1 MNLDLKAIKAYNKK
15 LSEEIKEIEK
25 LQAEILEL
33 AEHGIPPPSYCVMHN
48 GKPAEVQTGK
58 VYHLGIK
65 LREAKKKLAPL
76 VSRTSPALIEAAPEM
91 LQMLK
96 EIYKQRPIVNLV
108 ELGVDFTPK
117 LKKLITEA
125 EGT

>member
-15 LSEEIKEIEK
+15 LSKEIKKIEK

-33 AEHGIPPPSYCVMHN
+33 AEHGVPPPSYCVMHN

-96 EIYKQRPIVNLV
+96 DIYILGALD
-108 ELGVDFTPK
+108 ELRVDLTPK

-125 EGT
+125 EET